1 MSSVALDII
10 AETKRRSLNRD
21 VKPDSPIRGKIGKCT
36 IHHESEFK
44 ALWDWFV
51 LALVLYISIEIP
63 YEAAFFQKEARSKG
77 VWEKIS
83 TGEPREVV
91 NLLVD
96 LMFIADIL
104 INFRTTYVD
113 TASAVVISAPKRIAV
128 HYLKTWFTIDFVSAI
143 PFDYFIP
150 DEFEGVWKLINKA
163 LHFNWETG
171 SSRESLS
178 INLAVF
184 LFLLCEKVLP
194 HSNKN

>member
-21 VKPDSPIRGKIGKCT
+21 IKPDSPIRGKIGKCT

-63 YEAAFFQKEARSKG
+63 YEAAFFQKEVRSKG

-83 TGEPREVV
+83 SGEPREVV

-113 TASAVVISAPKRIAV
+113 TTSAVVISAPKRIAV

-150 DEFEGVWKLINKA
+150 DEFEGVQKLINKA
-163 LHFNWETG
+163 LHFNWENW
-171 SSRESLS
+171 L
-178 INLAVF
+178 
-184 LFLLCEKVLP
+184 
-194 HSNKN
+194 